1 MLRLIGGGIS
11 YNTSTQTTTKIM
23 RLIVFSTKDSLGLTT
38 GTLGQSNLFR
48 SPGIA
53 NAAKGFIDLHK
64 VNIHYDRKLTIEP
77 AVDGR
82 NQHRSGSIVVPFK
95 LQNLTFE
102 SDSTSVYLKNKQ
114 YYFTFGYYADGRY
127 F

>member
-1 MLRLIGGGIS
+1 LASLI
-11 YNTSTQTTTKIM
+11 Y
-23 RLIVFSTKDSLGLTT
+23 LG
-38 GTLGQSNLFR
+38 

-127 F
+127 SSLSGYLLQLLCKFY

>member
-1 MLRLIGGGIS
+1 LASLI
-11 YNTSTQTTTKIM
+11 Y
-23 RLIVFSTKDSLGLTT
+23 LGP
-38 GTLGQSNLFR
+38 R
-48 SPGIA
+48 IA

-102 SDSTSVYLKNKQ
+102 SDLLLFILRINNITLPLVIMLMAVFCLSGYLLQLLCKF
-114 YYFTFGYYADGRY
+114 Y
-127 F
+127 

>member
-1 MLRLIGGGIS
+1 MLRLIGGVFHIIPLKH
-11 YNTSTQTTTKIM
+11 YKIM

-48 SPGIA
+48 SPVLLMQL
-53 NAAKGFIDLHK
+53 KGFIDLHK

-82 NQHRSGSIVVPFK
+82 NQHRSG
-95 LQNLTFE
+95 L
-102 SDSTSVYLKNKQ
+102 
-114 YYFTFGYYADGRY
+114 
-127 F
+127 